1 MANTFTN
8 AGVAIQSSGAPITL
22 YQVPIGQDSAVVHSI
37 YISNIDGTNSVNV
50 DIEVSTDGAG
60 SGSFFYVGKT
70 IPVPADSTLVLDKPI
85 NLRNANAASA
95 GDMIRCTASADGD
108 LSGFCS
114 VLEIT

>member
-8 AGVAIQSSGAPITL
+8 AGAVIRNTGAPITL
-22 YQVPIGQDSAVVHSI
+22 NQVPIGQDSAVVHSI
-37 YISNIDGTNSVNV
+37 FISNIDGVNSVNV

-60 SGSFFYVGKT
+60 STGFYYVGKT
-70 IPVPADSTLVLDKPI
+70 LPVPADSTLILDKPI
-85 NLRNANAASA
+85 NLRNANAVSA

-108 LSGFCS
+108 LNGFCS

>member
-8 AGVAIQSSGAPITL
+8 AGVAISNTPTTL

-70 IPVPADSTLVLDKPI
+70 LPVPGDSTLVLDKPI
-85 NLRNANAASA
+85 NLRNANALSA
-95 GDMIRCTASADGD
+95 GDMIRCTASATGD
-108 LSGFCS
+108 LNGFCS